1 MAQAQE
7 ATFKIRIA
15 IEPETGSIEEAAKAT
30 DIDTEDVAGVV
41 VKSAPEQQF
50 TLCVAYPANRPDVS
64 VAQDGFR
71 DFASAQAVEKAA
83 WQYISKSPNVGL
95 HHKTGTD
102 GAGRVV
108 ESYIWRADPWVI
120 KAADG
125 SEQTVNPGDWLLGV
139 QWGNDAWTAIKSGE
153 VGGLSPQGRAKRRIP
168 TPDAVAN
175 LRS

>member
-1 MAQAQE
+1 MQE
-7 ATFKIRIA
+7 ATFRIKISV
-15 IEPETGSIEEAAKAT
+15 EPETEPTAKAAEVE
-30 DIDTEDVAGVV
+30 IDEVAGIV
-41 VKSAPEQQF
+41 VKSQAEQQF
-50 TLCVAYPANRPDVS
+50 TLCLAYPANRPDAG

-71 DFASAQAVEKAA
+71 DFASPQAVEKAA
-83 WQYISKSPNVGL
+83 WQYITQSPNVGL
-95 HHKTGTD
+95 HHREGTD

-139 QWGNDAWTAIKSGE
+139 RWGDDAWSAIKSGQI
-153 VGGLSPQGRAKRRIP
+153 GGLSPQGRARRRTP
-168 TPDAVAN
+168 TPEAVAN